1 MSNGFR
7 EASLALARFD
17 DFEDCWLDS
26 VEWLNFGTTL
36 HLVFDVLR
44 DEKRKI
50 RPDLDVP
57 WHVECRMVG
66 LMNID
71 LDNRLPPV
79 LLDDP
84 TSVDFGTSEISF
96 ARLSEVELPDRT
108 GVKLLVSWGSEREL
122 IVVSASIS
130 IVSLR
135 NPI

>member
-1 MSNGFR
+1 MSNGVH
-7 EASLALARFD
+7 EASLLLARFAY
-17 DFEDCWLDS
+17 FEECFLDS

-36 HLVFDVLR
+36 HLVFDMLR
-44 DEKRKI
+44 DESGEI
-50 RPDLDVP
+50 RADLGVP
-57 WHVECRMVG
+57 WHVECRMIG

-84 TSVDFGTSEISF
+84 SAVDFWTREVSF

-108 GVKLLVSWGSEREL
+108 GAKLLVSWGSRREL

-130 IVSLR
+130 VVDLR
-135 NPI
+135 NPT